1 MLRAKVGNN
10 FSALPVSSFRFA
22 LKCRQHFEEHKHTL
36 EARGICD
43 LVHFWKAAV
52 LCNCCHNDTHLY
64 VCVCVCVVLSLKPL
78 PLLLLQRIRFISH
91 LCALHMLFCAF
102 FLHICHNMLS
112 IQRRMLFVAYT
123 HEHTRIQSRPLLML
137 MLRASTCCTHT
148 ARDTNGNRCRSRLCG
163 IKNLVKITK
172 R

>member
-1 MLRAKVGNN
+1 MYAKGFLR
-10 FSALPVSSFRFA
+10 LSSQA
-22 LKCRQHFEEHKHTL
+22 
-36 EARGICD
+36 
-43 LVHFWKAAV
+43 VV
-52 LCNCCHNDTHLY
+52 LCNCCHNDAHF
-64 VCVCVCVVLSLKPL
+64 CVCLVLRLKPL
-78 PLLLLQRIRFISH
+78 PLLLLLQRIRFISH

-123 HEHTRIQSRPLLML
+123 HEHTRVQSRPPLML
-137 MLRASTCCTHT
+137 MLLLRASTCCTHT
-148 ARDTNGNRCRSRLCG
+148 ARDTNGNRSRLCG